1 MYIFIYPCLQVFLSR
16 VENELFELPEAG
28 IKYTNLS
35 REEWNAIRSL
45 ADNRNIIIKKADKG
59 SCIVIWDSND
69 YLMEAEKQFSD
80 KKVYQEV
87 NNTENILSKLAELS
101 NKMFSS
107 LKKSGYITEKQL
119 LNFEEE
125 WLYYRKTTF
134 KF

>member
-35 REEWNAIRSL
+35 REEWNVIRSL
-45 ADNRNIIIKKADKG
+45 ADNRNIIIKKAEKG

-119 LNFEEE
+119 LNIEEE

-134 KF
+134 KY

>member
-107 LKKSGYITEKQL
+107 LKKSGYITE
-119 LNFEEE
+119 EE
-125 WLYYRKTTF
+125 WLYYRRRVVILQKNNF
-134 KF
+134 

>member
-35 REEWNAIRSL
+35 REEWNVIRSL

-134 KF
+134 KY